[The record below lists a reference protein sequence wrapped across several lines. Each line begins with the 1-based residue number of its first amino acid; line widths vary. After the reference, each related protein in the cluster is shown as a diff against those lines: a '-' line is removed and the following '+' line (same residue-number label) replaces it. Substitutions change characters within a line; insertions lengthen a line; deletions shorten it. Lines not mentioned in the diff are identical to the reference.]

1 MKIYQFGLLFAA
13 LSLTACGGG
22 DPINLSGK
30 PVDGGN
36 PTTPIEPTAELKV
49 AISSSPHA
57 STLVKCVK
65 AQTRADSCSLN
76 ELSFIYNEN
85 PNPTI
90 DDIMNRLVVSD
101 DWMINRFRD
110 MLTDNNMP
118 NTIMPLFQSVRAIV
132 ISSDVRPSYFTP
144 YSGAIYLDPD
154 YLWLTNAEKAT
165 IKKEDDYRA
174 AYAKKFQFLA
184 TERFVFNNTTIS
196 APGSLSDKTERS
208 LGAAL
213 PEFAGLLFHELA
225 HARDIYHDSFMV
237 TLTPSDK
244 KLSEIYHDRDTPQM
258 SDQVFVSTY
267 KLTNSDMQAISLNL
281 YGGEESKDK
290 DQQARILTYTAAEVG
305 SLLEREGANDQ
316 YAYYKT
322 EEDFAMLFEE
332 SMMKKH
338 FNVDRDVAYLE
349 VPDIT
354 DPKCDDYI
362 IGWGQRNRIAASE
375 VRPRALAVVKK
386 ALANASG
393 TDLVEVEDFFN
404 RLGSPTTLPLIGYC
418 SAINPNSRS
427 LSNSDYDPM
436 QDIIRY

>member
-1 MKIYQFGLLFAA
+1 MKLYQYGLLAVA
-13 LSLTACGGG
+13 LSLTACGGES
-22 DPINLSGK
+22 INLSGK
-30 PVDGGN
+30 PVDGGTPTN
-36 PTTPIEPTAELKV
+36 PIAPTAELKV
-49 AISSSPHA
+49 ARTSSPHA
-57 STLVKCVK
+57 DVLVKCVK
-65 AQTRADSCSLN
+65 AQTRGDSCSLN
-76 ELSFIYNEN
+76 ELSFIYSET

-101 DWMINRFRD
+101 DWMINRFQD
-110 MLTDNNMP
+110 MLTNNNMP
-118 NTIMPLFQSVRAIV
+118 KTILPLFQSVRAIV

-165 IKKEDDYRA
+165 INQDDDYRA
-174 AYAKKFQFLA
+174 AYAKKFQFL
-184 TERFVFNNTTIS
+184 TTGRFVYNNKTIS
-196 APGSLSDKTERS
+196 SPGSLSDKTERS
-208 LGAAL
+208 LASAL
-213 PEFAGLLFHELA
+213 PEFTGLLFHELA
-225 HARDIYHDSFMV
+225 HARDIFHNTFIS

-244 KLSEIYHDRDTPQM
+244 KLSEIYHDRAIPQM
-258 SDQVFVSTY
+258 SNQVFVNNYT
-267 KLTNSDMQAISLNL
+267 LTNSDMQAISLNL
-281 YGGEESKDK
+281 FGGEESKDK
-290 DQQARILTYTAAEVG
+290 AQQAKIEAYTAAEVG
-305 SLLEREGANDQ
+305 FLLEQEGANDQ

-338 FNVDRDVAYLE
+338 FNIDRDVAYLE

-362 IGWGQRNRIAASE
+362 IGWGQRNRIAASL

-386 ALANASG
+386 ALANATG
-393 TDLVEVEDFFN
+393 PELLAVEDFFN
-404 RLGSPTTLPLIGYC
+404 SLGSPTTLPLIGYC

-436 QDIIRY
+436 RDIIRY